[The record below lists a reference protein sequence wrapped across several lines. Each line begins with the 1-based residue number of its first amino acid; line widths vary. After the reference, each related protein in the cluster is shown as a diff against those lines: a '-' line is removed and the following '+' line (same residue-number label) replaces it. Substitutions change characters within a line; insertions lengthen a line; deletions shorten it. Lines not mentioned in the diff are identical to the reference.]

1 MTHEEW
7 FQKALT
13 YEDLIVPKL
22 RAIYNSGDGAT
33 FHEAANRMDVI
44 AMWKAIYNL
53 RLKEGRIDEL
63 IPAAVTFY
71 EYIRSAEI
79 WMCKLAGVEYKW
91 PHQK

>member
-1 MTHEEW
+1 
-7 FQKALT
+7 
-13 YEDLIVPKL
+13 
-22 RAIYNSGDGAT
+22 
-33 FHEAANRMDVI
+33 MDVI